1 MFREFDAFFGV
12 GPQERKP
19 GAWKLRRG
27 VNAMRH
33 IRTLVA
39 VALALSVFL
48 VSETFAYWTSGGESA
63 SRQGYSRAR
72 TTMESGYK
80 TSWLLGRSVRNPA
93 KEDLGSIYE
102 LLIAENGR
110 IKYAVL
116 DQGGIFGRGILG
128 RGIGDDLYAV
138 PWSAIDVRAHEGKL
152 TLDVGMDRL
161 KLAPTFKR
169 GEWAKFDDSKFEGEV
184 HGYYGVTE
192 GMDVAAEEMAEEA
205 LVLRGTDL
213 GREVR
218 GKQVK
223 NTQGEQLGR
232 IRDLVAGGEG
242 RIEYVI
248 VSYGGGLFGM
258 GGKLTP
264 IPWERIK
271 VVGTDKYTLAVDM
284 DRARFM
290 GAPRFSGTDWR
301 RFDDSDWTQT
311 IHNYF
316 K

>member
-1 MFREFDAFFGV
+1 
-12 GPQERKP
+12 
-19 GAWKLRRG
+19 
-27 VNAMRH
+27 MRH

-63 SRQGYSRAR
+63 SRRGYSRTK

-116 DQGGIFGRGILG
+116 DQGGVLGRGILG
-128 RGIGDDLYAV
+128 RGISDDLYAF
-138 PWSAIDVRAHEGKL
+138 PWSAINVRAHEGRL
-152 TLDVGMDRL
+152 TLDVDMDRL
-161 KLAPTFKR
+161 RLAPTFKR
-169 GEWAKFDDSKFEGEV
+169 GEWAKFDDSEFEGEV

-192 GMDVAAEEMAEEA
+192 GMDVAAEKMAEEA
-205 LVLRGTDL
+205 LVLRGTYL
-213 GREVR
+213 ASEFM
-218 GKQVK
+218 GKRVT

-258 GGKLTP
+258 GGKLIP
-264 IPWERIK
+264 IPWKSVK
-271 VVGTDKYTLAVDM
+271 VVGTDEYTLAVDM
-284 DRARFM
+284 DKDRFT
-290 GAPRFSGTDWR
+290 GAPGFSGTDWR
-301 RFDDSDWTQT
+301 RFDDSDWTQK

-316 K
+316 E